1 MGREGAALRA
11 SSFPFLMLVERDRSE
26 HGLVRQY
33 AAVPLTACYL
43 LHLVEEYSPHAWGWT
58 EDAPMSLPE
67 KAVFPT
73 PVGMAERTYGQGE

>member
-1 MGREGAALRA
+1 MRE
-11 SSFPFLMLVERDRSE
+11 SSFPFLMLVELDRSK

-43 LHLVEEYSPHAWGWT
+43 LHLVEEYSTCVGMNRERADELVGEGSIP
-58 EDAPMSLPE
+58 
-67 KAVFPT
+67 